1 LRTFGTANIRDD
13 QRITDEEYIGTIR
26 SPGGL
31 FVFDESYDPDWTLA
45 IVPAAFKP
53 SGFALL
59 DWIRTRSY
67 EVPLSDHYKVTD
79 IFNGW
84 WIGRGDLRVFALM
97 QLEAFVQ
104 LAAIIWLVLTPS
116 WIWLVYAISKREA
129 A

>member
-1 LRTFGTANIRDD
+1 
-13 QRITDEEYIGTIR
+13 
-26 SPGGL
+26 
-31 FVFDESYDPDWTLA
+31 
-45 IVPAAFKP
+45 
-53 SGFALL
+53 
-59 DWIRTRSY
+59 
-67 EVPLSDHYKVTD
+67 VTD